1 MKKNVS
7 GDNVYYSISW
17 SRVFEYEKYSASRI
31 VPELPGIIRLM
42 HKKNNRYVNQLF
54 YACWRDGCREGLK
67 KLMDD
72 LIDKHNDI
80 REKLLQDDLYFCYT
94 IIDTNPRDM
103 QDIMYWL
110 ISEYKPLL
118 NDAGNFDDSKR
129 YRDISIKEED
139 PPGHP

>member
-1 MKKNVS
+1 MKKNIT
-7 GDNVYYSISW
+7 GNNVYYSISW
-17 SRVFEYEKYSASRI
+17 SKIFEYEKYSATRI
-31 VPELPGIIRLM
+31 VPELSGIVRLM
-42 HKKNNRYVNQLF
+42 HKKNNRYVNLLF

-72 LIDKHNDI
+72 LIEKHNDI
-80 REKLLQDDLYFCYT
+80 REKLIEEDLYYCYT

-110 ISEYKPLL
+110 ISEHKPVL
-118 NDAGNFDDSKR
+118 NNAANFEDSRR
-129 YRDISIKEED
+129 YRDISIKEEN